1 MSRGECVAIIPARG
15 GSKGLPRKNLRL
27 LAGKPLIAY
36 AIEAALSSKF
46 IGRVVVSTESEEIA
60 QVASQ
65 YGAEVPFLRPAELAC
80 DNSPEWLVWQ
90 HAIRTLETADPS
102 RKIEL
107 FVCIP
112 PTSPLRS
119 VGDVD
124 ACIQSLRDGDADI
137 VITVKPAERSPYFNI
152 VVLDQAGYARLLI
165 PSDGAI
171 YRRQEAPPVFDM
183 TTVAYAARPEFVLKA
198 KSMFEGRVKAVVV
211 PPERAVDI
219 DTEMDLRFAEFI
231 LNCRPI
237 GSV

>member
-1 MSRGECVAIIPARG
+1 MSRGGCVAIIPARG
-15 GSKGLPRKNLRL
+15 GSTGLPRKNLRL

-46 IGRVVVSTESEEIA
+46 IGRVVVSTENQEIA

-65 YGAEVPFLRPAELAC
+65 YGAEVPFLRPVELAR

-90 HAIRTLETADPS
+90 HAIRTLETADHS
-102 RKIEL
+102 RRIEL

-137 VITVKPAERSPYFNI
+137 VITVKPAERSPYFNM

-198 KSMFEGRVKAVVV
+198 RSMFEGRVKAVVV

-231 LNCRPI
+231 LNYRRI